1 VAAFKTTQR
10 AADVAAAIAGKGLPV
25 STRTDPAGGWHQI
38 VVGPYS
44 SAEEAKAV
52 QRTLA
57 REGFPDTHI
66 SPNTPASR

>member
-10 AADVAAAIAGKGLPV
+10 AADVVAIIKGKGLPV

-38 VVGPYS
+38 LVGPYGS
-44 SAEEAKAV
+44 VDEAKAV

-57 REGFPDTHI
+57 LAGFTDTHI
-66 SPNTPASR
+66 SPSIPASR